1 MLDYKMPARPGQ
13 KRGDAGLTLSQ
24 TKRLEEIVIRDGYG
38 IGVTALHHKLRV
50 EMGADAPTRE
60 EIGRWKKAI
69 PSEQIAQMPKATA
82 GVKNVTAP
90 VIPPASP
97 MSRVFA
103 DTYFLPA
110 SYHMKKGKGKV
121 YRAAILYCDALT
133 KFIHVEPCA
142 LLVKDRP
149 MSSVAV
155 SGYKRF
161 IAKCQELSEMEIHP
175 THLRTDGGAEWKG
188 AFATFMTEQREI
200 HPDAYA
206 HTLTTGGR
214 ASSNSIAERSV
225 ATIRRLQYAH
235 YRSVV
240 RKWDED

>member
-1 MLDYKMPARPGQ
+1 M
-13 KRGDAGLTLSQ
+13 
-24 TKRLEEIVIRDGYG
+24 IRDGYG
-38 IGVTALHHKLRV
+38 IGVTAHHQKLRV

-60 EIGRWKKAI
+60 DIGQWKRAV
-69 PSEQIAQMPKATA
+69 PSEQIARMPKATS
-82 GVKNVTAP
+82 GVANVTAT
-90 VIPPASP
+90 VIPPAYP

-103 DTYFLPA
+103 DTYFLLA
-110 SYHMKKGKGKV
+110 SYHMKKGKSRV
-121 YRAAILYCDALT
+121 YKAAILYCDALT
-133 KFIHVEPCA
+133 KCIHVEPVA

-161 IAKCQELSEMEIHP
+161 IAKCQKLSEMEIHP

-206 HTLTTGGR
+206 HTQTAGGP
-214 ASSNSIAERSV
+214 ASGNSNAERGV

-240 RKWDED
+240 RKWDYD